1 MNRILA
7 IETSGEACSV
17 ALSVDGVVTEIHE
30 HAPMRHAERL
40 LPAVRLLL
48 EEGGLAVRDL
58 EAIAFGRG
66 PGSFTSLRIGIGVVQ
81 GLAWGAGLPVVPVSS
96 LAAVARQAWE
106 DAGRKPLPVCVAMD
120 ARMQE
125 VFHANFSMNET
136 GRLAADAI
144 DQRELREIA
153 DTVFGKILF
162 EQTDPSDSAYLVMR
176 NCMVCAIGQAT
187 ATPACGRVPR
197 RSWRWRRTGCAA
209 TKRCR
214 RRWPSR
220 FTFATRWPASR
231 TIPEPGRRFGWC
243 LSGRSG

>member
-17 ALSVDGVVTEIHE
+17 ALSVDGAVTEIHE

-48 EEGGLAVRDL
+48 EESGLAVRDL
-58 EAIAFGRG
+58 DAIAFGRG

-106 DAGRKPLPVCVAMD
+106 NAGREPLPVCVAMD

-125 VFHANFSMNET
+125 VFHANFSVT
-136 GRLAADAI
+136 GA
-144 DQRELREIA
+144 
-153 DTVFGKILF
+153 G
-162 EQTDPSDSAYLVMR
+162 LVAGLDEEK
-176 NCMVCAIGQAT
+176 VS
-187 ATPACGRVPR
+187 PPGRVAAVAEPFIAAGNGFER
-197 RSWRWRRTGCAA
+197 FEELHGLRDRSKHSDTDLWPLASTVLSLACDWLRSHEALPAA
-209 TKRCR
+209 LAQPVYIRNEV
-214 RRWPSR
+214 
-220 FTFATRWPASR
+220 ASK
-231 TIPEPGRRFGWC
+231 PKNA
-243 LSGRSG
+243 